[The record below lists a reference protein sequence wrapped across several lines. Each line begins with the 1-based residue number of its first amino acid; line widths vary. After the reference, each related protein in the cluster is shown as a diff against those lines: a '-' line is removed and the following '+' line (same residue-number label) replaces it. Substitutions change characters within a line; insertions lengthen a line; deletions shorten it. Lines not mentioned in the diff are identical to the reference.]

1 MRPALLVLHILTE
14 CNAMRFGTIGTNF
27 IAREF
32 LSAGE
37 SLNGFSLAAVYSR
50 EEERAKAF
58 AGERSAVRCVTDLN
72 ELAAMDDVDAVYIS
86 SPNAFHAQQA
96 EMMLKAGKHVL
107 LEKPA
112 CPDKET
118 FARLRSLAQEKG
130 LVLLEAMRPAFIP
143 GFHILKKAI
152 EEVGP
157 VRRVSFTYCQY
168 SSRYDAYKRGI
179 VENAFN
185 PALCN
190 GSLMDIGVY
199 CIHALVALFGVPE
212 KICAVANRLDNG
224 LDSQGGAL
232 CVYPG
237 MLAELSWSKIADSRR
252 RNEIQGEQGTLLID
266 SITNPKDIVFVGR
279 DKARKVIYHDPD
291 PEFFNMS
298 HEIRAFMDFAA
309 ISEEDSR
316 PWESYN
322 QVTEQVLALMD
333 DIRSQTGIDFI
344 NLHQ

>member
-1 MRPALLVLHILTE
+1 MPHIWTE
-14 CNAMRFGTIGTNF
+14 CNIMRFGTIGTNF

-32 LSAGE
+32 LKAGE
-37 SLNGFSLAAVYSR
+37 SLEGFSLAAVYSR
-50 EEERAKAF
+50 DGERAKAF
-58 AGERSAVRCVTDLN
+58 AGERGNVVCVTDLN
-72 ELAAMDDVDAVYIS
+72 ELALREDVDAVYIS
-86 SPNAFHAQQA
+86 SPNSFHAGQA
-96 EMMLKAGKHVL
+96 ELMLRSGKHIL

-112 CPDKET
+112 CPDRET
-118 FARLRSLAQEKG
+118 FECLRSLAREKG
-130 LVLLEAMRPAFIP
+130 LVLLEAMRPAFMP

-152 EEVGP
+152 EEVGA

-168 SSRYDAYKRGI
+168 SSRYDAYKRGV
-179 VENAFN
+179 VENAFD

-199 CIHALVALFGVPE
+199 CIHALVALFGMPE
-212 KICAVANRLDNG
+212 KLSAVACRLDNG
-224 LDSQGGAL
+224 LDSQGGAQ

-252 RNEIQGEQGTLLID
+252 YNEIQGEQGTLLID
-266 SITNPKDIVFVGR
+266 SITTPKDIVFVGR
-279 DKARKVIYHDPD
+279 DKSRRVIYSDPD

-309 ISEEDSR
+309 ASAEGSC

-333 DIRSQTGIDFI
+333 EIRSQTGIDFV
-344 NLHQ
+344 NLHR